1 METTKELKLGQT
13 LRDATSGFTGIA
25 IQKMENLAGN
35 IQYALQPQTKTGDSY
50 PEAMFLDHHML
61 DYVDDGVMARVT
73 EVTEVDKFKL
83 GERVKDKVSGFE
95 GIAVAKATYLNGCVS
110 FVVIPKVQSGTLF
123 NEAPKENY
131 LSSVRLERVDEG
143 VNKTVTP
150 PPPAASGKTPGGPA
164 QRVQRSCN

>member
-1 METTKELKLGQT
+1 METTVELKLGQT

-35 IQYALQPQTKTGDSY
+35 TQYALQPQTKTGDNY

-61 DYVDDGVMARVT
+61 DYVDDGVSARVT
-73 EVTEVDKFKL
+73 EVTEEEKFKL

-110 FVVIPKVQSGTLF
+110 YVVIPKVKDATLF

-164 QRVQRSCN
+164 QRVTHRG